1 MKRLYNSL
9 IPFAA
14 TLAVITF
21 FFTVTAS
28 ADGNHAGPQTTAE
41 DAAADKDDENTIKN
55 FVLHAKQHFEDI
67 PSEDLAARSEFFR
80 QVRNPGIWN
89 HDSVYLIMLARDG
102 RVINHGLYTETL
114 FGDSLGD
121 LGTVRNLRTKL
132 ESAQDGEAVCEP
144 YTYKDI
150 SRRACAVEYQ
160 ASPTEKNI
168 LIGGFD
174 HDEKDEDIVG
184 LECPDY
190 EPEVTAAE
198 VQERQTRES
207 LEDFVEG
214 ATIRFGNIVELFATG
229 SPEKIAE
236 ATKILQCFSRPGPWK
251 DGSIYLFIMT
261 NGADGT
267 PPRVFLNGLNQELA
281 GSPFVNILDE
291 DGVDVGKEIIDTAGE
306 DGKDGFVEY
315 KWDDPLVDGD
325 EVNESGMSPGTSLK
339 VSYVKGKIFP
349 EQPQQVYILGSGI
362 YPKDDDDDG
371 CAIAGA
377 DSEPG
382 SIVFNMFLIMFSM
395 VLAVSLAR
403 FRRK

>member
-1 MKRLYNSL
+1 M
-9 IPFAA
+9 ITFAA
-14 TLAVITF
+14 ILAVITF

-28 ADGNHAGPQTTAE
+28 ADGDHTGPQTTAE
-41 DAAADKDDENTIKN
+41 DADAAKDDETTIKN
-55 FVLHAKQHFEDI
+55 FVLHAKQHFEGI
-67 PSEDLAARSEFFR
+67 PSEDLAARAEFFR

-89 HDSVYLIMLARDG
+89 YDDSVYLIMLARDG
-102 RVINHGLYTETL
+102 RVTNHGIYTETL
-114 FGDSLGD
+114 FGDSLAD
-121 LGTVRNLRTKL
+121 LDTVENLINELK
-132 ESAQDGEAVCEP
+132 SAEGKAVCKP
-144 YTYKDI
+144 YTYKNI

-160 ASPTEKNI
+160 ASRTEKNI

-174 HDEKDEDIVG
+174 HDENDEDIVD
-184 LECPDY
+184 LKCPDY
-190 EPEVTAAE
+190 EPAVTAAE

-214 ATIRFGNIVELFATG
+214 ATIRFGEILELFATG

-236 ATKILQCFSRPGPWK
+236 ATKILQCFSSSPRPWK
-251 DGSIYLFIMT
+251 HGSIYLFIMT

-291 DGVDVGKEIIDTAGE
+291 DGVDVGQKIIDTAGQ

-315 KWDDPLVDGD
+315 KWNDPLVKGD
-325 EVNESGMSPGTSLK
+325 EVNKFGMSPGTSPK
-339 VSYVKGKIFP
+339 ISYVKGKTFL
-349 EQPQQVYILGSGI
+349 ERPQQVYILGSGI
-362 YPKDDDDDG
+362 YPKDDDDG

-377 DSEPG
+377 DSEPR

-395 VLAVSLAR
+395 VLTVSLAR